1 MATRSTYVK
10 IGLFVTLGLCAILAV
25 GVLIGLARIHRRTI
39 SVYTYLDE
47 AVTGL
52 EVGSPVRVRGV
63 PIGQVGNITFGPD
76 HRMVEVRSDV
86 DVDAV
91 VRLGFPAPDEK
102 GRIQVPSNM
111 RAQLASQGLV
121 GVRYLAADYFDEK
134 TNPPPVLSF
143 SPPGN
148 YIPAARSVQATLEE
162 SAKSA
167 MNGVASLVETL
178 QRGHLSERV
187 VHTTTQ
193 ADQVLVLLQ
202 QFLRSVNRQDLP
214 QHATDTLEGIRMA
227 AGRVNKVLERFDGDS
242 GLVATTQRSVGSFG
256 DASRQAG
263 DSARDLSE
271 TLEEIRSAASAMR
284 ILADR
289 LERDPDMLL
298 KGRAKGNA
306 P

>member
-1 MATRSTYVK
+1 MATRATYVK
-10 IGLFVTLGLCAILAV
+10 IGMFVTLAFCAILAV
-25 GVLIGLARIHRRTI
+25 GVLIGLQRIHRRTVP
-39 SVYTYLDE
+39 VYTYFDE

-52 EVGSPVRVRGV
+52 EVGSPVRMRGV
-63 PIGQVGNITFGPD
+63 PIGQVGNITFAPD
-76 HRMVEVRSDV
+76 HRMVEVRGDI
-86 DVDAV
+86 DVDAM
-91 VRLGFPAPDEK
+91 VRLGFPAPQDDK
-102 GRIQVPSNM
+102 IQPPSNV
-111 RAQLASQGLV
+111 RTQLASQGLA
-121 GVRYLAADYFDEK
+121 GVRFIAVDYFDEK

-143 SPPGN
+143 SPPEN
-148 YIPAARSVQATLEE
+148 YIPAAGSVQHTLEE
-162 SAKSA
+162 SATSA
-167 MNGVASLVETL
+167 LNGVASLVETL
-178 QRGHLSERV
+178 QRGRLAERV
-187 VHTTTQ
+187 VQTTTD
-193 ADQVLVLLQ
+193 ADQSLMQLQ
-202 QFLRSVNRQDLP
+202 QFLRSLNRQDLP
-214 QHATDTLEGIRMA
+214 QHATDTLEGIRQA

-242 GLVATTQRSVGSFG
+242 GLVATTQRSVGAFG